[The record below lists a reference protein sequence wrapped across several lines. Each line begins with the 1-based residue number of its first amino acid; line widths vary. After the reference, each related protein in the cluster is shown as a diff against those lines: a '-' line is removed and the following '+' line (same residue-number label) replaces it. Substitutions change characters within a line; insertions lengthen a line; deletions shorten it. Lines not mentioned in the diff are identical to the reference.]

1 MSYDDRLVASVLM
14 RCVQCG
20 IEYFMSQ
27 THGYREA
34 CVECRWKL

>member
-14 RCVQCG
+14 RCIGCG
-20 IEYFMSQ
+20 IEYYMSQ
-27 THGYREA
+27 THGYRDT